1 MTKQDI
7 SENQV
12 KTVFLGIGSNLGNR
26 NRNIEL
32 SKFKL
37 YLENIEIVKCSS
49 NYETPSWP
57 NPKKPKFINIV
68 LKIKTYLSPQKLLE
82 LCKKIEREL
91 GRKKRK
97 KNDPRECDIDII
109 DYSGLILNKDVILP
123 HTLMHQRN
131 FVLIPLYEIQKDWK
145 HPKLKRNIK
154 YLIRQLPNKDIR
166 SIKQI

>member
-37 YLENIEIVKCSS
+37 HLENIKIIKCSS

-68 LKIKTYLSPQKLLE
+68 LKIKTYLTPQKLLE

-97 KNDPRECDIDII
+97 KNDPRE
-109 DYSGLILNKDVILP
+109 
-123 HTLMHQRN
+123 
-131 FVLIPLYEIQKDWK
+131 
-145 HPKLKRNIK
+145 
-154 YLIRQLPNKDIR
+154 
-166 SIKQI
+166 

>member
-1 MTKQDI
+1 VTKQDI

-37 YLENIEIVKCSS
+37 HLENIKIIKCSS

-109 DYSGLILNKDVILP
+109 DYSGLILNKDIVLP

-131 FVLIPLYEIQKDWK
+131 FVLIPLHEIQKDWK

-154 YLIRQLPNKDIR
+154 DLISQLPNKDIR